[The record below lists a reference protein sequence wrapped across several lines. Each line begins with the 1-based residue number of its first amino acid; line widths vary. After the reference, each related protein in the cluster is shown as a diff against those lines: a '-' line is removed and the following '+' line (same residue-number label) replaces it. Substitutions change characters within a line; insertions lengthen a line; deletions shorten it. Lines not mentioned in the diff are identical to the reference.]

1 MTRKEQVA
9 DPLPDELSRLQGALD
24 RLSHLCVG
32 VCREERDLFANLL
45 QSLHLQISGDVE
57 SIDICDPVLSAYW
70 RLYDWAVEVIVDDEV
85 EAEGYAIRE
94 CIIERVCSARHPF
107 LVRCEREPPERVSRY
122 LRQVF
127 CRDLGVLQQLAKANW
142 PELVER
148 CIGRPIEHMGEGD
161 DKAGGVSA
169 LGNFPLQAL
178 KEHLRRSEAWDA
190 DWLDIARLVHTQGLP
205 PFRSARAFSICNE
218 GDGIRLA
225 PIKDFASFPL
235 DWLEGNGE
243 RIEALVRNTRHM
255 LAGNRAHNVLIWGP
269 RGGGKSSLIRALIDV
284 YYEQGLRGIE
294 IAPEDYGDLRAVFAV
309 VRARRE
315 FFIGVL
321 DNISLVRGDSSLH
334 HLSRILDGGLESV
347 PENMVFYATSNFK
360 DLVDR
365 DGERMQGLGVMQ
377 MEAEGAPVKI
387 STGIRPD
394 FYDPQQ
400 NQRIDELRALDDR
413 FALKVF
419 IDLPRK
425 SEYEHMVISYAQ
437 RAGLTI
443 AETELLS
450 QFNTWRMRH
459 NHDLVGGRTARD
471 FVLDLVSNLSE
482 K

>member
-1 MTRKEQVA
+1 M
-9 DPLPDELSRLQGALD
+9 
-24 RLSHLCVG
+24 
-32 VCREERDLFANLL
+32 
-45 QSLHLQISGDVE
+45 
-57 SIDICDPVLSAYW
+57 LSAYW
-70 RLYDWAVEVIVDDEV
+70 RLYDWAVEVIVVEEV

-107 LVRCEREPPERVSRY
+107 LARCERELPECVSGY

-142 PELVER
+142 PDLVER
-148 CIGRPIEHMGEGD
+148 CIGRPIEPMGEGE
-161 DKAGGVSA
+161 DKTNNASQVPVLDVS
-169 LGNFPLQAL
+169 PLQAL
-178 KEHLRRSEAWDA
+178 KERLRCSEDWDA
-190 DWLDIARLVHTQGLP
+190 DWLDIARFVYAQGLP
-205 PFRSARAFSICNE
+205 PFRGIRAFSISKL

-225 PIKDFASFPL
+225 PIKEFASFPL
-235 DWLEGNGE
+235 NWLEGNGE
-243 RIEALVRNTRHM
+243 RIEVLVRNTRHM

-284 YYEQGLRGIE
+284 YYDQGLRGIE
-294 IAPEDYGDLRAVFAV
+294 IAPEDYGNLRAVFAT
-309 VRARRE
+309 VRDRRE

-321 DNISLVRGDSSLH
+321 DNISLARGDSSLH

-365 DGERMQGLGVMQ
+365 EGERMQGLGVMQ
-377 MEAEGAPVKI
+377 MEAEATPVKI
-387 STGIRPD
+387 SAGIRPD

-437 RAGLTI
+437 RAGLPI

-471 FVLDLVSNLSE
+471 FVLDLVSNLPE